1 MIGGPKLAPTS
12 YDQQTTT
19 TTIRG
24 GEPLVMNISSDAPSA
39 KEGLGLGTTCTEV
52 HPEGMLVE
60 VLDASIEGTL

>member
-1 MIGGPKLAPTS
+1 
-12 YDQQTTT
+12 
-19 TTIRG
+19 
-24 GEPLVMNISSDAPSA
+24 MNISSDAPSA